1 MKHISDRRRDLILVA
16 AVILSSL
23 TLMTLQVRRKG
34 LTTSVERV
42 VVATVGP
49 LQGMV
54 YKPVKALR
62 RLASNLALVE
72 TLRESNNLL
81 REENQRLR
89 TLETTHQELLL
100 KNRRLERLLQFRQK
114 TPFQTVAASV
124 IARDATNWSK
134 TITLNVGSESGL
146 REELPVLNHEGIV
159 GHIIRAAPSHSQV
172 LLITDARGAVDALI
186 QRTRTAGVFV
196 GSSNGHNSGFLR
208 YVSREEDVRV
218 NDRIVSSG
226 FGGIYPKGILLGVV
240 KRVDR
245 SGTDMFQTIEVEPTV
260 DFSRIEEVIV
270 VVGQRPRP

>member
-62 RLASNLALVE
+62 RLASNLALVK

-89 TLETTHQELLL
+89 TVETTHQELLL
-100 KNRRLERLLQFRQK
+100 KHRRLERLLQFRQK
-114 TPFQTVAASV
+114 TSFQTVAASV

-134 TITLNVGSESGL
+134 TITLNVGSESGV

-196 GSSNGHNSGFLR
+196 GSSNGNNSGFLR

-226 FGGIYPKGILLGVV
+226 FGGIYPRGILLGVV

>member
-89 TLETTHQELLL
+89 TVETTHQELLL

-159 GHIIRAAPSHSQV
+159 RHIIRAAPSHSQV

-226 FGGIYPKGILLGVV
+226 FGGIYPRGILLGVV

-245 SGTDMFQTIEVEPTV
+245 SGTDMFQTIEVESTV